1 MKKYAFAFIACLI
14 TSPVFADESIN
25 NEKIKLAQQLMAVDG
40 SLAAVQ
46 SIKDGMM
53 QQIKQSLPPFVK
65 ADFFTALDE
74 ELSTKE
80 ILDKQLAIYARV
92 FTEEE
97 IKKSIAFYRTPE
109 GKSIAQKTSQISQ
122 EIMFA
127 SQQWAQEANE
137 RVMLLMQAKN
147 K

>member
-1 MKKYAFAFIACLI
+1 MKKYAFALIACLVI
-14 TSPVFADESIN
+14 SPVFADDSN
-25 NEKIKLAQQLMAVDG
+25 SGEKIKLAQQLMAIDG
-40 SLAAVQ
+40 SVAAVQ

-65 ADFFTALDE
+65 SDFFTALDG

-92 FTEEE
+92 FSEEE
-97 IKKSIAFYRTPE
+97 MKKSIAFYRSPE

-127 SQQWAQEANE
+127 SQQWAQDANE
-137 RVMLLMQAKN
+137 RVMLLMQAQN

>member
-65 ADFFTALDE
+65 ADFL
-74 ELSTKE
+74 
-80 ILDKQLAIYARV
+80 RH
-92 FTEEE
+92 
-97 IKKSIAFYRTPE
+97 
-109 GKSIAQKTSQISQ
+109 
-122 EIMFA
+122 
-127 SQQWAQEANE
+127 
-137 RVMLLMQAKN
+137 
-147 K
+147 

>member
-1 MKKYAFAFIACLI
+1 M
-14 TSPVFADESIN
+14 
-25 NEKIKLAQQLMAVDG
+25 
-40 SLAAVQ
+40 
-46 SIKDGMM
+46 
-53 QQIKQSLPPFVK
+53 K